1 MIRKFSHNISEIKKL
16 AAQDWED
23 ILQVD
28 QQIWLIK
35 AILIDLFFE
44 LVHNFCLRGSAARA
58 T

>member
-1 MIRKFSHNISEIKKL
+1 MKKL

-23 ILQVD
+23 ILQVN

-35 AILIDLFFE
+35 AILINLFFE
-44 LVHNFCLRGSAARA
+44 LVCNSCLRGSAAGA